1 MLALGFSLY
10 PEKYSLEQSLD
21 YIDLLAKYGAKR
33 LFMSLLQL
41 SSGMADCAKLY
52 QDIICYANQQG
63 IRVIADVSPSFLV
76 ANGWQDGLLE
86 KCREFGL
93 AGIRLDEALPLAD
106 MVALT
111 QNSHGIKVELNMSTD
126 KRLLTALVEAGGEVQ
141 NIIACHNFYPHEFTG
156 LSRQHFLDMSTFYHE
171 KGIETAVFLSANTAT
186 EGPWPVTEGLPTLEE
201 IRHAPLTIQAEVIKA
216 TGLFDTVLISNQFI
230 LETELAGLVQVLKQ
244 ESVGLTYEPLVEV
257 TAAERAILDFPH
269 CYRGD
274 LSDFVIRSTE
284 PRVRYQ
290 EVSIPSRGQSRPV
303 TRGAI
308 LIDNDRYLRY
318 KGELQIALKSF
329 TVSEKVN
336 VVAQLTPWSLLVL
349 DYLEP
354 WQTFT
359 LKEIDPLILNRN

>member
-1 MLALGFSLY
+1 M
-10 PEKYSLEQSLD
+10 
-21 YIDLLAKYGAKR
+21 
-33 LFMSLLQL
+33 
-41 SSGMADCAKLY
+41 
-52 QDIICYANQQG
+52 
-63 IRVIADVSPSFLV
+63 
-76 ANGWQDGLLE
+76 
-86 KCREFGL
+86 
-93 AGIRLDEALPLAD
+93 
-106 MVALT
+106 
-111 QNSHGIKVELNMSTD
+111 
-126 KRLLTALVEAGGEVQ
+126 
-141 NIIACHNFYPHEFTG
+141 
-156 LSRQHFLDMSTFYHE
+156 
-171 KGIETAVFLSANTAT
+171 
-186 EGPWPVTEGLPTLEE
+186 
-201 IRHAPLTIQAEVIKA
+201 IKA

-359 LKEIDPLILNRN
+359 LKEIDPLILNRNQKVG